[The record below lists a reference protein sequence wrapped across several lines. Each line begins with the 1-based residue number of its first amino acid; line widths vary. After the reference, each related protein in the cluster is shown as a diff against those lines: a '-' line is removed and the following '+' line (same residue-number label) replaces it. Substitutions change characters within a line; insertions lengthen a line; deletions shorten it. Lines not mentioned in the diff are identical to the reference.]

1 MKFSGVNTLQKGVV
15 LLLAAVSA
23 GCVSEADLKPE
34 SQPVDRLAEAP
45 LPALRT
51 GDKVLFA
58 SGRSE
63 QVTRVEAGLVSWRR
77 SANTKF
83 TAPQNFLLPPTYYES
98 SKRQVRYLGDAA
110 YDIMWPLRLGETQ
123 RFVTTRISLDKSK
136 GSEKSKRLEWRCE
149 TTTQGERIRIAAG
162 WFDSYQIA
170 CVREKWDGKVLER
183 QRWYYSPDLGVPLLR
198 IDVRRGKE
206 PRKRELIAFQP
217 SLEMLSSKEREGLD
231 RVMTESMETLPSGK
245 RAIWRSSTKPVSV
258 EIIPVN
264 SFKTAKGTF
273 CRNYRLDIEHKREH
287 RLGAGLICR
296 DDKKQW
302 RVPKKLIAGTP
313 FFS

>member
-1 MKFSGVNTLQKGVV
+1 MKSSGINTLQKWVA

-34 SQPVDRLAEAP
+34 SQPVDRLSEAP
-45 LPALRT
+45 LPALRA

-123 RFVTTRISLDKSK
+123 RFVITRIFLDKSK
-136 GSEKSKRLEWRCE
+136 GTEKSKRLEWRCE
-149 TTTQGERIRIAAG
+149 TEQGERIRIAAG
-162 WFDSYQIA
+162 WFDSYRIA
-170 CVREKWDGKVLER
+170 CSREKWDGKVLER
-183 QRWYYSPDLGVPLLR
+183 QSWYYSPDLGVPILR

-217 SLEMLSSKEREGLD
+217 SLAMLSSQDQEGLD
-231 RVMTESMETLPSGK
+231 RVLAESMETLPSGK

-273 CRNYRLDIEHKREH
+273 CRNYRLEIEHKREH
-287 RLGAGLICR
+287 RLGAGIICR
-296 DDKKQW
+296 DDKKRW